1 MSIPPSVIKGLFS
14 TSIIW
19 LSIYLISSNRFNLL
33 NFASYL
39 KINIRRLIISINI
52 VVLTKYLIRNF
63 GRSQY
68 SNG

>member
-14 TSIIW
+14 TSITW